1 MKVFYC
7 LFVFITFLCY
17 SFCVE
22 QDEGVYVLTSDN
34 FDSFISENDFVL
46 VEFYAPWCGHCKRLA
61 PEYALAAQELASA
74 IANAKLAKVDATE
87 HPTFIDEDTKVN
99 TLTVGGRQWDRTSVF
114 LGGAGRTE
122 EPVTLSITY
131 DDIPVIKRVDG
142 ERLCTGWSL
151 LTITGKG
158 FGFCA
163 EDLIVTVRDAT
174 EDRPFYYEYDA
185 PNCDYPEGCN
195 YPGVPSVIDV
205 PGILYNCEDVR
216 IYYLDQKIQC
226 QVPIPDVYAVQLEV
240 TVQVNI
246 RDPPLSDSVEF
257 LNTYR

>member
-1 MKVFYC
+1 M
-7 LFVFITFLCY
+7 
-17 SFCVE
+17 
-22 QDEGVYVLTSDN
+22 VYVVSALPDPPCERPLPVDCLDAN
-34 FDSFISENDFVL
+34 
-46 VEFYAPWCGHCKRLA
+46 CHCKYEWIGPKGEPGAWRLKDIHYGQYHDIDVWS
-61 PEYALAAQELASA
+61 PTPVLFGYPCDVCFVTIQGPG
-74 IANAKLAKVDATE
+74 T
-87 HPTFIDEDTKVN
+87 TFIDEDTKVN

-195 YPGVPSVIDV
+195 YPGVPSVVDV

-226 QVPIPDVYAVQLEV
+226 QVPIPDVYAAQLEV

-257 LNTYR
+257 LNTYRK